1 MSGAPFGSSVV
12 LLGTNVAEKSG
23 KRAKKHVW
31 FNVSRITRAPEGRKN
46 GAKRRPR
53 ERKEEPNG
61 AKMRGKI
68 PCKFEIDF
76 QSIFDAKI
84 V

>member
-1 MSGAPFGSSVV
+1 M
-12 LLGTNVAEKSG
+12 LLGTNMAEKSG

-31 FNVSRITRAPEGRKN
+31 FNVPRNTRAPEGRKN

-61 AKMRGKI
+61 AKMRAKI
-68 PCKFEIDF
+68 MCKIKIDF